1 MRPRPFRLLFALSLP
16 LLVCVALAA
25 AQDVTKS
32 PEKLAQEDIVR
43 LAYNLDAPDAAQK
56 AQKIVK
62 DHDSCDISSVFK
74 MGPRGLGI
82 GELKN
87 AGHRDSVEMLIRDY
101 IRKAPPQAELEKYQP
116 DLVRT
121 ARVLQAMAE
130 LAPYRGP
137 LVTSE
142 KNLPQWAK
150 VSAEFKVTTK
160 GFRDAVESK
169 DPERVRKA
177 AIALNGTCCSCHEL
191 RDN

>member
-1 MRPRPFRLLFALSLP
+1 MRPCPIRLLSALSLP
-16 LLVCVALAA
+16 LLGLAALAA

-43 LAYNLDAPDAAQK
+43 LGYNLDGKDVAER

-82 GELKN
+82 GELTK
-87 AGHRDSVEMLIRDY
+87 AGHRNSVERLVQDY
-101 IRKAPPQAELEKYQP
+101 TRKAPPQAELEKYQP
-116 DLVRT
+116 DLIRT

-160 GFRDAVESK
+160 GFRDAVESR